1 MSPEQ
6 KKRELLRRVERLKE
20 QLVSLSAPLEP
31 VVIYPWLSIVDIDQ
45 FLAVALR
52 QAQDLAESKPLVG
65 FPVTNAP
72 WEDFIKILEIVEDAA
87 RSALP
92 QTHA

>member
-6 KKRELLRRVERLKE
+6 KKRELLQRVERLKE
-20 QLVSLSAPLEP
+20 QVVSLSVPLAP
-31 VVIYPWLSIVDIDQ
+31 VTIYPWLSIVDLDQ
-45 FLAVALR
+45 FLVAAR
-52 QAQDLAESKPLVG
+52 QQAQDLADSKPLVG

-72 WEDFIKILEIVEDAA
+72 WEDFIKTLEIVEDAV

-92 QTHA
+92 PAER